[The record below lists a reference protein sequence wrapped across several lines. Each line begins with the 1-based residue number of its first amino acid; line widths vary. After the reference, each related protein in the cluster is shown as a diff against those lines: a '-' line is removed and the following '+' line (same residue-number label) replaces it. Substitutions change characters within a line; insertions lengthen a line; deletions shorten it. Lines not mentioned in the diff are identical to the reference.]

1 MIDAGIIGNRDK
13 SYQATAD
20 SRPIKPK
27 PTKFYNDPGSPPS
40 QQYTPL
46 NRAEKRKIIRDIEK
60 YSVQMNEPY
69 TKGGSTTPTK
79 MGSIYKFIAHYSRI
93 AVDYPIFTPLWN
105 FVQQRNGYTNLI
117 TQYFSSELGRI
128 YLRVQEDPAAKQ
140 ALSKAHIIAL
150 MTDTK
155 YTRNREGQIILT
167 APAAS
172 SDKNNS
178 VQAGK

>member
-1 MIDAGIIGNRDK
+1 
-13 SYQATAD
+13 
-20 SRPIKPK
+20 
-27 PTKFYNDPGSPPS
+27 
-40 QQYTPL
+40 
-46 NRAEKRKIIRDIEK
+46 
-60 YSVQMNEPY
+60 MNEPY
-69 TKGGSTTPTK
+69 TKGGSTTPAK

-117 TQYFSSELGRI
+117 TQYFASELGRK
-128 YLRVQEDPAAKQ
+128 YLRIQEDPTAKQ
-140 ALSKAHIIAL
+140 AITKAHIIAL

-172 SDKNNS
+172 NDKNKS
-178 VQAGK
+178 VQAGEVVVLTGDVAEAFEDYDRVIATVNKTILRRS